1 MISEKEKKFFIQDMI
16 EEVNLEAFPQAANE
30 ILMHLNDENISIY
43 NLSKIVSHDS
53 YIAAT
58 LIRLANSPFYGVKN
72 KVTDLMH
79 AISILGLES
88 VKRLVLTISARS
100 IFKDYDYFD
109 KLLWEHMIGVAT
121 VSQTISFKFNL
132 FNENISYVAGLL
144 HDIGKTVM
152 HRSKKIDYKAVIE
165 KLNINENLLSVGLEN
180 ELFGLNHC
188 DVAKEL
194 LNSWNFDNLVIDA
207 IYHHHSKEFPDNDQ
221 GRLQAIVNFSD
232 YAVNWLSIGRIK
244 PFRAV
249 PLRDLESYKFLDI
262 RIDDMDSFLEELLKR
277 INFSKEI
284 F

>member
-1 MISEKEKKFFIQDMI
+1 MILEEEKKFFIQDMI
-16 EEVNLEAFPQAANE
+16 EEVHLEAFPQAANQ
-30 ILMHLNDENISIY
+30 ILSLLNDENVSIY

-79 AISILGLES
+79 AISIIGLDS

-100 IFKDYDYFD
+100 MFKDYDFID
-109 KLLWEHMIGVAT
+109 KFLWEHMISVAI

-152 HRSKKIDYKAVIE
+152 HKSKKINYESIIE
-165 KLNINENLLSVGLEN
+165 KLNSNDNLLSIGLE
-180 ELFGLNHC
+180 EEFFGFNHC

-194 LNSWNFDNLVIDA
+194 LNSWNFDNLVVEA
-207 IYHHHSKEFPDNDQ
+207 IYSHHSKNFSDSDA
-221 GRLQAIVNFSD
+221 RKLSAVINFSD

-244 PFRAV
+244 PYRAI
-249 PLRDLESYKFLDI
+249 PLQDLESFNILKI
-262 RIDDMDSFLEELLKR
+262 HIDDMDSFLQELLKR
-277 INFSKEI
+277 INFSKEM

>member
-1 MISEKEKKFFIQDMI
+1 MATGQEKKFLIQNIID
-16 EEVNLEAFPQAANE
+16 EVNLEAFPQAANQ
-30 ILMHLNDENISIY
+30 ILNLLNDENVSIY
-43 NLSKIVSHDS
+43 SLSKVVSHDS

-79 AISILGLES
+79 AISIIGLES
-88 VKRLVLTISARS
+88 VKRLVLTICARS
-100 IFKDYDYFD
+100 IFKDYDEFD

-121 VSQTISFKFNL
+121 VSQAISFKFNL

-152 HRSKKIDYKAVIE
+152 YKSKQINYKTVIE
-165 KLNINENLLSVGLEN
+165 QIDSSDNLLSIDLEN
-180 ELFGLNHC
+180 DLYGFNHC

-194 LNSWNFDNLVIDA
+194 LGLWNFDNLIVEA
-207 IYHHHSKEFPDNDQ
+207 IYLHHSEKFDNTDI
-221 GRLQAIVNFSD
+221 GKLSAIVNFSD
-232 YAVNWLSIGRIK
+232 FVTNWLSIGRIK
-244 PFRAV
+244 PYRVV
-249 PLRDLESYKFLDI
+249 PLQNLESFKFLKI
-262 RIDDMDSFLEELLKR
+262 HINSIDSFLQELLVR

>member
-1 MISEKEKKFFIQDMI
+1 MLEEERRFFIQDII
-16 EEVNLEAFPQAANE
+16 EEVHLEAFPQAANE
-30 ILMHLNDENISIY
+30 ILTLLNDENVSIY

-79 AISILGLES
+79 AISIIGLDS

-100 IFKDYDYFD
+100 IFKDYDFID

-152 HRSKKIDYKAVIE
+152 YKSKKINYETVIE
-165 KLNINENLLSVGLEN
+165 KINSNDNLLSIELEK
-180 ELFGLNHC
+180 EFFGFSHC

-194 LNSWNFDNLVIDA
+194 LNSWNFDNLIVEA
-207 IYHHHSKEFPDNDQ
+207 IYSHHSKEFSDSDAST
-221 GRLQAIVNFSD
+221 LSAIVNFSD

-244 PFRAV
+244 PYRKV
-249 PLRDLESYKFLDI
+249 SLHNLESFNFLKI
-262 RIDDMDSFLEELLKR
+262 HIDDMDSFLQELLKR
-277 INFSKEI
+277 INFSKEM